1 MKVLKY
7 FFLLTAIIFWFN
19 DITAQELSVTNVNY
33 TFVDGKI
40 QISYDLNGE
49 QQKEYEVSAFLRRE
63 TVPKFEVELK
73 SAGGDIGKGQF
84 VGKDKV
90 IVWNFENDFNLDYS
104 VEDYY
109 FEIRIDK
116 LGGGIAWYY
125 YVGAAVGGAVG
136 AVLTMMKG
144 DDGGGTTTTTEVTQ
158 PPARP

>member
-7 FFLLTAIIFWFN
+7 FFLLTAIMFWFN

-33 TFVDGKI
+33 TLVDGKI

-84 VGKDKV
+84 AGKDKV

-109 FEIRIDK
+109 FEIRVDK

-125 YVGAAVGGAVG
+125 YVGAAVGGAVV

-144 DDGGGTTTTTEVTQ
+144 DDGGGNTTTTEVTQ

>member
-7 FFLLTAIIFWFN
+7 FFLLTAIMFWFN

-33 TFVDGKI
+33 TLVDGKI

-84 VGKDKV
+84 AGKDKV
-90 IVWNFENDFNLDYS
+90 IVWNFENDFKLDYS
-104 VEDYY
+104 IEDYY
-109 FEIRIDK
+109 FEIRVDK

-125 YVGAAVGGAVG
+125 YVGAAVGGAVV

-144 DDGGGTTTTTEVTQ
+144 DDGGGNTTTTEVTQ

>member
-7 FFLLTAIIFWFN
+7 FFLLTAIMFWFN
-19 DITAQELSVTNVNY
+19 DITAQELSVTNVNC
-33 TFVDGKI
+33 TLVDGKI

-84 VGKDKV
+84 AGKDKV
-90 IVWNFENDFNLDYS
+90 IVWNFENDFKLDYS
-104 VEDYY
+104 IEDYY
-109 FEIRIDK
+109 FEIRVDK

-125 YVGAAVGGAVG
+125 YVGAAVGGAVV

-144 DDGGGTTTTTEVTQ
+144 DDGGGNTTTTEVTQ